1 MKDTDEFRK
10 RNKEGHKNGRGPE
23 KNLFPVFPVDRSGK
37 CILFSGGVCRPFFYA
52 GNALDRIAV
61 GVSGMLFPF
70 VVSGRVGLP
79 GLACVAVGILAVVG
93 GKSAGG
99 FFAWQTAAWGGAM
112 WLLFVMTGYFS
123 AWGKPADWY
132 GGLSFVGAVEAFAGI
147 GQYAGIWPVYS
158 ASFPVTG
165 TFDNPA
171 GLAACLA
178 ICFPAALYFMASRP
192 VGAKVWGG
200 LSALSMGAAVV
211 LSGSRTGMV
220 AVGCLAATS
229 VYRFFLGGRWPAW
242 RVRAA
247 FVSVGA
253 VMLVGL
259 YCWKKDSADG
269 RLLVWN
275 CSLEM
280 LADAPLTGHGPDAF
294 QAEYMDYQ
302 AGWLAEHP
310 EEKWERLAGNVRHP
324 FNEYLRIAAEYG
336 VAGLLLVAG

>member
-23 KNLFPVFPVDRSGK
+23 KNLFAVYPVDRSGK

-52 GNALDRIAV
+52 GNALDRDC
-61 GVSGMLFPF
+61 G
-70 VVSGRVGLP
+70 GRVGD
-79 GLACVAVGILAVVG
+79 VVSVRGVRTCRFTGTGVCGCRDTG
-93 GKSAGG
+93 GGG

-220 AVGCLAATS
+220 AV
-229 VYRFFLGGRWPAW
+229 
-242 RVRAA
+242 
-247 FVSVGA
+247 
-253 VMLVGL
+253 
-259 YCWKKDSADG
+259 
-269 RLLVWN
+269 
-275 CSLEM
+275 
-280 LADAPLTGHGPDAF
+280 
-294 QAEYMDYQ
+294 
-302 AGWLAEHP
+302 
-310 EEKWERLAGNVRHP
+310 
-324 FNEYLRIAAEYG
+324 
-336 VAGLLLVAG
+336 

>member
-1 MKDTDEFRK
+1 MNFGKEIKRAIRTAEGRRRIFFRFFLLIVLG
-10 RNKEGHKNGRGPE
+10 NVFYFPEGYA
-23 KNLFPVFPVDRSGK
+23 DR
-37 CILFSGGVCRPFFYA
+37 FFTP
-52 GNALDRIAV
+52 GMLWTGIAV

-79 GLACVAVGILAVVG
+79 GLACVAVGILAVVVG

-178 ICFPAALYFMASRP
+178 ICFPAAR
-192 VGAKVWGG
+192 
-200 LSALSMGAAVV
+200 
-211 LSGSRTGMV
+211 
-220 AVGCLAATS
+220 
-229 VYRFFLGGRWPAW
+229 
-242 RVRAA
+242 
-247 FVSVGA
+247 
-253 VMLVGL
+253 
-259 YCWKKDSADG
+259 
-269 RLLVWN
+269 
-275 CSLEM
+275 
-280 LADAPLTGHGPDAF
+280 
-294 QAEYMDYQ
+294 
-302 AGWLAEHP
+302 
-310 EEKWERLAGNVRHP
+310 
-324 FNEYLRIAAEYG
+324 
-336 VAGLLLVAG
+336 